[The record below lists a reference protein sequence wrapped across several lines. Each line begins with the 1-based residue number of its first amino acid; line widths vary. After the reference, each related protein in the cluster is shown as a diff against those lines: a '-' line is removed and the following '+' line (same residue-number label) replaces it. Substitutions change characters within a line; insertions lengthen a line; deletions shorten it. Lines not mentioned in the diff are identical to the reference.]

1 MEAYKKAEELYED
14 GDYEEAMEAYAQ
26 VSEDDSN
33 YEEAQSK
40 MSQCIDSYK
49 AEILNKTENP
59 EDALNYFITENLSLY
74 LLASHSL
81 LHCSFYRLQCLR

>member
-1 MEAYKKAEELYED
+1 MESLNSSMEAYKKAEELYED

-40 MSQCIDSYK
+40 MSQCVDSYK

-59 EDALNYFITENLSLY
+59 EDEQEYETAIPDGRSCRRHP
-74 LLASHSL
+74 S
-81 LHCSFYRLQCLR
+81 R